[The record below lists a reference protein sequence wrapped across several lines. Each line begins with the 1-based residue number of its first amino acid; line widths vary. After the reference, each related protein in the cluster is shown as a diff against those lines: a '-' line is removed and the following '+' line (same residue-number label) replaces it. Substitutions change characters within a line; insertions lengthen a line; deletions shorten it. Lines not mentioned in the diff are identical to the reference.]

1 MNKKQKQLAIKS
13 ALSDKVNTND
23 LIVLSELVADDYKT
37 KLIAAMLSA
46 LGAGKKVLIVLDSND
61 KKAVYSARNIEG
73 VKVAQANTINT
84 YDIINADTLI
94 IVKNAVA
101 MIEEVYAQ

>member
-1 MNKKQKQLAIKS
+1 MCIR
-13 ALSDKVNTND
+13 DR
-23 LIVLSELVADDYKT
+23 
-37 KLIAAMLSA
+37 
-46 LGAGKKVLIVLDSND
+46 
-61 KKAVYSARNIEG
+61 YSARNIEG